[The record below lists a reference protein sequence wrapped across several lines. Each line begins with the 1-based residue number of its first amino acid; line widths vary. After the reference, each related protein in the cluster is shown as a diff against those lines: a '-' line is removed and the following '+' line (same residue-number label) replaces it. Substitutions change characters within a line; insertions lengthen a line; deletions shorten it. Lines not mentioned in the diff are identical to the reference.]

1 MAESLNF
8 QVAAEGFGSFL
19 EGILPDDIATSAG
32 AFSASM
38 QQIRNIRAVNF
49 ENFAQVVYSIET
61 TKGLDQVNG
70 TNVPTNIPL
79 AAAGH
84 NLTALGS
91 GASGTYTMSDFFGC
105 MSGLP
110 YMWQDIYSGIQTIET
125 ATLYNIYKQLY
136 LAVTWE
142 LATASVQYTGPDGF
156 GNYSISGI
164 TLTDSGGGYG
174 REGASAPT
182 VTCSW
187 ASPTSSIGT
196 DDTNITNFGRV
207 TSINGLTFPATSGS
221 VPTLTIAYPP
231 GTGSF
236 SNSIVQG
243 YIDAAN
249 AEIAVIRTVRPIL
262 SLDLNTA
269 YDATGAQLLIEQ
281 RARYASLP
289 PVPTTTRDIWLN
301 LFPTSIYVFVDA
313 IPYLALNTLPHMT
326 AQTLEAISNLT
337 LPGGQSIVAMM
348 RQERNQYR
356 LRAIGIELDNN
367 IAGALDPIVERLL
380 IANGTLPLALSGIP
394 VVGINGTPDS
404 PITTYTT
411 PSILTQLDP
420 AGNVITPVPIGY
432 VDPNTEL
439 FMVTSP
445 IPGGTSG
452 VTVLGQQSPIA
463 EILNTARTNVAG
475 INLLGPELNGTG
487 PARVPFNGGGTGGVG
502 LQPGGGS
509 IGTGG
514 VGLQSGGGSIGTEG
528 VPRTQPGVPVIPIAV
543 VRAGPRV
550 ATGAG
555 LPIDTGKAV
564 EPGSLAGSKATTL
577 LPVTLNAAYTAATLL
592 PSIYTVAEAIDEVIK
607 CNCDCW
613 VQ

>member
-38 QQIRNIRAVNF
+38 QQIRNIRSVNF
-49 ENFAQVVYSIET
+49 ENFSQVVYSIET
-61 TKGLDQVNG
+61 TKGLDLVNG
-70 TNVPTNIPL
+70 TNVPTNLPL
-79 AAAGH
+79 AEAGH
-84 NLTALGS
+84 NLTALGA
-91 GASGTYTMSDFFGC
+91 GADGTYTMSDFFGC

-142 LATASVQYTGPDGF
+142 QATVSVQYTTYTGPGPAFDTYYTVTGLT
-156 GNYSISGI
+156 I
-164 TLTDSGGGYG
+164 TDPGGGYG
-174 REGASAPT
+174 REGASAPA
-182 VTCSW
+182 VTISNGG
-187 ASPTSSIGT
+187 SGTTTIGT
-196 DDTNITNFGRV
+196 DDTSIANFGRV
-207 TSINGLTFPATSGS
+207 LTVSLTAAGADSTS
-221 VPTLTIAYPP
+221 VPTATVAYPP

-243 YIDAAN
+243 YIDAAD
-249 AEIAVIRTVRPIL
+249 AEIAVIRSVHPIL
-262 SLDLNTA
+262 SVDLNTA
-269 YDATGAQLLIEQ
+269 YDATGTQLLIEQ
-281 RARYASLP
+281 RARYSSLP
-289 PVPTTTRDIWLN
+289 PVPTAPRDVWLN

-348 RQERNQYR
+348 RQERNQFR
-356 LRAIGIELDNN
+356 LKAIGIDLDNN
-367 IAGALDPIVERLL
+367 IAGALDPSVERLL
-380 IANGTLPLALSGIP
+380 IANGTLPIAISGIP

-411 PSILTQLDP
+411 PSVLEQLDP

-445 IPGGTSG
+445 IPGGTTG
-452 VTVLGQQSPIA
+452 ATTIGQQSPLA
-463 EILNTARTNVAG
+463 EIINAARTNVAG
-475 INLLGPELNGTG
+475 TNLLGPELNGTG
-487 PARVPFNGGGTGGVG
+487 PARVPFNGGG
-502 LQPGGGS
+502 PS
-509 IGTGG
+509 G

-528 VPRTQPGVPVIPIAV
+528 VPRTQPGVPIIPIAV
-543 VRAGPRV
+543 VRAGARV
-550 ATGAG
+550 ATGLG

-577 LPVTLNAAYTAATLL
+577 LPVTLNAAYTAGTLL
-592 PSIYTVAEAIDEVIK
+592 PSIYTVAEAIDEVIR

>member
-38 QQIRNIRAVNF
+38 QQIRNIRSVNF
-49 ENFAQVVYSIET
+49 ENFSQVVYSIET
-61 TKGLDQVNG
+61 TKGLDLVNG
-70 TNVPTNIPL
+70 TNVPTNLPL
-79 AAAGH
+79 SEAGH
-84 NLTALGS
+84 NLTALGG
-91 GASGTYTMSDFFGC
+91 GADGTYTMSDFFGC

-142 LATASVQYTGPDGF
+142 QATVSVQYTTYTGPGPAFDTYYTVTGLT
-156 GNYSISGI
+156 I
-164 TLTDSGGGYG
+164 TDPGGGYG
-174 REGASAPT
+174 REGASAPA
-182 VTCSW
+182 VTISNGG
-187 ASPTSSIGT
+187 SGTTTIGT
-196 DDTNITNFGRV
+196 DDTSVANFGRV
-207 TSINGLTFPATSGS
+207 LTVSLTAAGADSTS
-221 VPTLTIAYPP
+221 VPTATVAYPP

-243 YIDAAN
+243 YIDAAD
-249 AEIAVIRTVRPIL
+249 AEIAVIRSVHPIL
-262 SLDLNTA
+262 SVDLNTA
-269 YDATGAQLLIEQ
+269 YDATGTQLLIEQ
-281 RARYASLP
+281 RARYSSLP
-289 PVPTTTRDIWLN
+289 PVPTAPRDVWLN

-348 RQERNQYR
+348 RQERNQFR
-356 LRAIGIELDNN
+356 LKAIGIDLDNN
-367 IAGALDPIVERLL
+367 IAGALDPSVERLL
-380 IANGTLPLALSGIP
+380 IANGTLPIAISGIP

-411 PSILTQLDP
+411 PSVLEQLDP

-445 IPGGTSG
+445 IPGGTTG
-452 VTVLGQQSPIA
+452 ATTIGQQSPLA
-463 EILNTARTNVAG
+463 EIINAARTNVAG
-475 INLLGPELNGTG
+475 TNLLGPELNGTG
-487 PARVPFNGGGTGGVG
+487 PARVPFNGG
-502 LQPGGGS
+502 
-509 IGTGG
+509 GTGG

-543 VRAGPRV
+543 VRAGARV
-550 ATGAG
+550 ATGLG

-577 LPVTLNAAYTAATLL
+577 LPVTLNAAYTAGTLL
-592 PSIYTVAEAIDEVIK
+592 PSIYTVAEAIDEVIR

>member
-61 TKGLDQVNG
+61 IKGLDQVNG
-70 TNVPTNIPL
+70 TNVPTNVPL
-79 AAAGH
+79 AEAGH

-110 YMWQDIYSGIQTIET
+110 YVWQDIYSGIQTIET

-142 LATASVQYTGPDGF
+142 RATVSVQYTTYTGPGPAFDTYYTVTGLT
-156 GNYSISGI
+156 I
-164 TLTDSGGGYG
+164 TDPGGGYG
-174 REGASAPT
+174 REGASAPA
-182 VTCSW
+182 VTISNGG
-187 ASPTSSIGT
+187 SGTTTIGT
-196 DDTNITNFGRV
+196 DDTNVTTFGRV
-207 TSINGLTFPATSGS
+207 LTVSLAAAGADSTS
-221 VPTLTIAYPP
+221 VPTATVAYPP

-249 AEIAVIRTVRPIL
+249 AEIAVIRSVHPIL
-262 SLDLNTA
+262 SVDLNTA

-289 PVPTTTRDIWLN
+289 PVPTTPRDIWLN

-356 LRAIGIELDNN
+356 LKAIGIDLDNN
-367 IAGALDPIVERLL
+367 IAGALDPVVERLL
-380 IANGTLPLALSGIP
+380 IANGTLPLAISGIP

-411 PSILTQLDP
+411 PSILQQLDP

-487 PARVPFNGGGTGGVG
+487 PARVPLNGGGA
-502 LQPGGGS
+502 
-509 IGTGG
+509 GG

-543 VRAGPRV
+543 IRAGPRV
-550 ATGAG
+550 ATGG
-555 LPIDTGKAV
+555 GQPIDTGKAV